1 MSSVLEETCF
11 WRLSMSFSEAASLF
25 ERLVIDVILPLID
38 IAKDIWML
46 VIIANRIF
54 GRSFSNRARSA
65 GAADHGRVLPNDDGA
80 FFAATYLPGYGYLL
94 TFIP

>member
-1 MSSVLEETCF
+1 
-11 WRLSMSFSEAASLF
+11 
-25 ERLVIDVILPLID
+25 
-38 IAKDIWML
+38 ML

-80 FFAATYLPGYGYLL
+80 FFAATYLPGYLYVLRLLIAYCYMLSYLHTHPSRDTQSL
-94 TFIP
+94 MSSPYVL